1 MREERWY
8 NPKRTDVRNV
18 REINGK
24 DGSWVQGRAG
34 GEEKRIITEFPEKY
48 ADCEF
53 IEYDGVIYICLL
65 YTSWGQP
72 MKANLGFTFGFF
84 HIRG

>member
-53 IEYDGVIYICLL
+53 IEYDGVIYIN
-65 YTSWGQP
+65 
-72 MKANLGFTFGFF
+72 KNLGLPSTCCAPGGACATPEFLQQ
-84 HIRG
+84 